1 MSGKHNPQ
9 DTAQRTADAKAL
21 GQGWAWSAGR
31 AARIQCGWSREDK
44 ERGAAGRS
52 EE

>member
-1 MSGKHNPQ
+1 MGNITHK

-44 ERGAAGRS
+44 GKGAAGRS